1 MKKFRFT
8 LDSLKKYN
16 EQILD
21 SEKNTLG
28 RLRAQLSELMNELED
43 KLNEIDAARERLKEL
58 LSLGT
63 NAMRLS
69 LHKKYISSLQ
79 QDVYRIKA
87 QIEQKNEEIAKQLE
101 KVIAATQEVSKLEK
115 LEEQQ
120 IEEYK
125 HAEQKEAEQFIEEF
139 VSNTNFYES

>member
-1 MKKFRFT
+1 MKKFKFT
-8 LDSLKKYN
+8 LESLKKYN

-28 RLRAQLSELMNELED
+28 RMRAQLSELMNALDE
-43 KLNEIDAARERLKEL
+43 KFREIDEATEKLKEL
-58 LSLGT
+58 LQIGT
-63 NAMRLS
+63 NATRLS

-87 QIEQKNEEIAKQLE
+87 QIEQKNREIAKQLE
-101 KVIAATQEVSKLEK
+101 NVIVATQEVSKLEK

-125 HAEQKEAEQFIEEF
+125 HAERKETEQFIEEF
-139 VSNTNFYES
+139 VSNTNFYEN